1 MNYQLFIIKAA
12 AVFLFICSGA
22 GGATTGGGGRN
33 GSTVRIGVIVDVDSR
48 IGREEKTAIE
58 IALKNFNEK
67 STRRHNFSVYYA
79 NYTQSDP
86 LKAAYAAEE
95 IIKTHKAEAIIGLQ
109 SWDESALVGEIGSR
123 YRVPVLSLAPSTISR
138 PLKQLRWPSLMN
150 IAGNNGA
157 TDEIQCIAAL
167 VRLYEW
173 RKVTVIY
180 EDDAYGGNSGKLD
193 LLSESLTK
201 IGSEIEH
208 RLILPPYSSLL
219 SSGSKKLVRD
229 DVISLFRQQSRVF
242 IVLQAS
248 LPMAIELFK
257 EAKSVGLSGR
267 DSAWIV
273 ADDLASLLDSVD
285 ETVISSMEGTLGIKR
300 YFSDQGSPY
309 RSFKSEFRN
318 RFRSEFPEEDN
329 LVPGIHALRAY
340 DGIRAI
346 ADAVEREEVNKTL
359 TEKLLSSNFT
369 GLSGELCFSN
379 CRNPMLRVVNVLGK
393 KYRELDFWR
402 PELGIFTNTAVA
414 NASAMIKNKTNDEES
429 NLKLEGVTWPGNM
442 MNREPKGWKMPTETK
457 PMIIGVP
464 GRTSFEKFVKVV
476 NESENK
482 KRYDGFCID
491 LFDMVLGALEYDLPY
506 NFEAYN
512 GTYEELIDLVYNK
525 TYDAE
530 LIDLVY
536 NKTYDA
542 IIGDITILASRSKK
556 VEFTQPFTESG
567 LSMIVPTNSKR
578 SAWMFLKPFTAK
590 MWLVT
595 GVILIYT
602 MLVIWFFEHQTNP
615 DFNGPLR
622 NQMGTALHFTFSSL
636 FFAHREKVY
645 SNLTRVVLVVWLFVV
660 LILNSSYTA
669 NLSSMLTV
677 LRLQPNSNDIDW
689 LKKKN
694 LKIGWDGNPF
704 VKDYLQNVLNFKVEN
719 IKKVDSE
726 YKYEREFDANNIS
739 AAFLE
744 IPYQKEFIN
753 HYCRRFTAMAQPFN
767 RFGGFGFVFQ
777 KGSPIAADVS
787 MAILK
792 LSEDGELQRLEDHWF
807 ATPRECLDI
816 ESDHATESLSLQNF
830 WGLYVVTGA
839 TSTIC
844 LMVFLVQLLKCKLS
858 QEEGREDLT
867 VWNKIIKLAK
877 YIYNG
882 KDYEERGSLSTAP
895 GVEEWSSPRSS
906 WECESP
912 HPQVPDD
919 PRIPAPAAV

>member
-1 MNYQLFIIKAA
+1 MNYQLFIIKIA
-12 AVFLFICSGA
+12 AVFLFICGGA
-22 GGATTGGGGRN
+22 GGATTAGGGRN
-33 GSTVRIGVIVDVDSR
+33 GSTVRIGAMVDVGSR
-48 IGREEKTAIE
+48 VGREEKTAIE

-67 STRRHNFSVYYA
+67 STRHNFSAYYA

-86 LKAAYAAEE
+86 LKAAYS
-95 IIKTHKAEAIIGLQ
+95 EAIIGLQ

-123 YRVPVLSLAPSTISR
+123 FRVPVLSLAPSTISR

-173 RKVTVIY
+173 RKVIVIY

-346 ADAVEREEVNKTL
+346 ADAVEREEGNKTL

-369 GLSGELCFSN
+369 GLSGELCFSS
-379 CRNPMLRVVNVLGK
+379 CRNPKLRVVNVVGK

-414 NASAMIKNKTNDEES
+414 NASEIGDKIGG
-429 NLKLEGVTWPGNM
+429 KLSGTVIWPGGSDQV
-442 MNREPKGWKMPTETK
+442 PKGWAMPTDAK
-457 PMIIGVP
+457 PMKIVIP
-464 GRTSFEKFVKVV
+464 KRTSFEKFV
-476 NESENK
+476 SWPDGK
-482 KRYDGFCID
+482 KSPEGFCIA
-491 LFDMVLGALEYDLPY
+491 LFDKILR
-506 NFEAYN
+506 
-512 GTYEELIDLVYNK
+512 LIDYALPHEFICYDESYDDLIQGVYNQ
-525 TYDAE
+525 TFDAAVG
-530 LIDLVY
+530 DL
-536 NKTYDA
+536 
-542 IIGDITILASRSKK
+542 TILAERYQY
-556 VEFTQPFTESG
+556 VDFTQPFTESG
-567 LSMIVPTNSKR
+567 LSTIVR
-578 SAWMFLKPFTAK
+578 SSPDDSPWMFTKPFDFQ
-590 MWLVT
+590 MWTMCLA
-595 GVILIYT
+595 LLLYT
-602 MLVIWFFEHQTNP
+602 IVVVWFMEHNSNP
-615 DFNGPLR
+615 EFQGPWNAQL
-622 NQMGTALHFTFSSL
+622 GTALWFIFCSL
-636 FFAHREKVY
+636 FFVQKEKI
-645 SNLTRVVLVVWLFVV
+645 NNNITRVAVVVWFSVV
-660 LILNSSYTA
+660 FILTQSYTA
-669 NLSSMLTV
+669 SLTSMLTV
-677 LRLQPNSNDIDW
+677 KRMGPDFEILKQNKVHVGCDNDS
-689 LKKKN
+689 
-694 LKIGWDGNPF
+694 F
-704 VKDYLQNVLNFKVEN
+704 VKGYLENVLDFQKDRILIFDNE
-719 IKKVDSE
+719 SE
-726 YKYEREFDANNIS
+726 YITAFETNRIG

-744 IPYQKEFIN
+744 IPYEKIFIN
-753 HYCRRFTAMAQPFN
+753 KHCGEYTTTRASN
-767 RFGGFGFVFQ
+767 RFGGFGFAFQ
-777 KGSPIAADVS
+777 KGSPIRRDFS
-787 MAILK
+787 EAILK
-792 LSEDGELQRLEDHWF
+792 LSENGTLKRMEEEWFGSEPECPKNDRLTLRSF
-807 ATPRECLDI
+807 M
-816 ESDHATESLSLQNF
+816 
-830 WGLYVVTGA
+830 GLFIISGG
-839 TSTIC
+839 TSTLC
-844 LMVFLVQLLKCKLS
+844 LIVYLAR
-858 QEEGREDLT
+858 GRFR
-867 VWNKIIKLAK
+867 
-877 YIYNG
+877 G
-882 KDYEERGSLSTAP
+882 RGSRVQAASDEEETVILAGETAGDVDGMGKP
-895 GVEEWSSPRSS
+895 HGPIRAVTFPSVHSIPQWRSWSSKWQSVRCSEPV
-906 WECESP
+906 E
-912 HPQVPDD
+912 DD
-919 PRIPAPAAV
+919 DASTVTIEMPKFENVKNQRV

>member
-1 MNYQLFIIKAA
+1 
-12 AVFLFICSGA
+12 
-22 GGATTGGGGRN
+22 
-33 GSTVRIGVIVDVDSR
+33 
-48 IGREEKTAIE
+48 
-58 IALKNFNEK
+58 
-67 STRRHNFSVYYA
+67 
-79 NYTQSDP
+79 
-86 LKAAYAAEE
+86 
-95 IIKTHKAEAIIGLQ
+95 
-109 SWDESALVGEIGSR
+109 
-123 YRVPVLSLAPSTISR
+123 
-138 PLKQLRWPSLMN
+138 MN

-229 DVISLFRQQSRVF
+229 DQSRVF

-346 ADAVEREEVNKTL
+346 ADAVEREEVN
-359 TEKLLSSNFT
+359 
-369 GLSGELCFSN
+369 

-402 PELGIFTNTAVA
+402 PELDSWTP
-414 NASAMIKNKTNDEES
+414 AMIKNKTNDEES

-525 TYDAE
+525 TYDA
-530 LIDLVY
+530 VV
-536 NKTYDA
+536 
-542 IIGDITILASRSKK
+542 GDMTITSSRSDK
-556 VEFTQPFTESG
+556 VEFTQPFMESG
-567 LSMIVPTNSKR
+567 LSMIVPANSER
-578 SAWMFLKPFTAK
+578 SAWMFLKPFTPK

-595 GVILIYT
+595 GAILIYT
-602 MLVIWFFEHQTNP
+602 MFIIWFFEHRTSP
-615 DFNGPLR
+615 EYNGPLR
-622 NQMGTALHFTFSSL
+622 SQMGTAIHFTFSSL

-645 SNLTRVVLVVWLFVV
+645 SNLTRVVLTVWLFVV

-677 LRLQPNSNDIDW
+677 LRLKPNIVDIDS
-689 LKKKN
+689 LIKNN
-694 LKIGWDGNPF
+694 LKIGCDGDSF
-704 VKDYLQNVLNFKVEN
+704 VKDYLQKVLHFKSDN
-719 IKKVDSE
+719 IESVDSE
-726 YKYEREFDANNIS
+726 YKYEGKFDTNNIS

-744 IPYQKEFIN
+744 IPYQRVFIN
-753 HYCRRFTAMAQPFN
+753 HYCKRFTATPQTF

-777 KGSPIAADVS
+777 KGSPLAADVS
-787 MAILK
+787 KAILK
-792 LSEDGELQRLEDHWF
+792 LSEDGELKKLEEQWF

-816 ESDHATESLSLQNF
+816 ESDHATGSLSLQNF
-830 WGLYVVTGA
+830 WGLYVITGA
-839 TSTIC
+839 TSTLC
-844 LMVFLVQLLKCKLS
+844 LMVFLVKLLKKCKFS
-858 QEEGREDLT
+858 QEEGTIWEKT
-867 VWNKIIKLAK
+867 IELAK

-895 GVEEWSSPRSS
+895 GVEEWSSSRSS
-906 WECESP
+906 WVCESP
-912 HPQVPDD
+912 DPQIPED
-919 PRIPAPAAV
+919 PRIPGPAAV

>member
-414 NASAMIKNKTNDEES
+414 NASEIGDKIGG
-429 NLKLEGVTWPGNM
+429 KLSGTVIWPGGSDQV
-442 MNREPKGWKMPTETK
+442 PKGWAMPTDAK
-457 PMIIGVP
+457 PMKIVIP
-464 GRTSFEKFVKVV
+464 KRTSFEKFV
-476 NESENK
+476 SWPDGK
-482 KRYDGFCID
+482 KSPEGFCIS
-491 LFDMVLGALEYDLPY
+491 LFDKILR
-506 NFEAYN
+506 
-512 GTYEELIDLVYNK
+512 LIDYALPHEFICYDESYDDLIQGVYNQ
-525 TYDAE
+525 TFDAAVG
-530 LIDLVY
+530 DL
-536 NKTYDA
+536 
-542 IIGDITILASRSKK
+542 TILAERYQY
-556 VEFTQPFTESG
+556 VDFTQPFTESG
-567 LSMIVPTNSKR
+567 LSTIVR
-578 SAWMFLKPFTAK
+578 SSPDDSPWMFTKPFDFQ
-590 MWLVT
+590 MWTMCLA
-595 GVILIYT
+595 LLLYT
-602 MLVIWFFEHQTNP
+602 IVVVWFMEHNSNP
-615 DFNGPLR
+615 EFQGPWNAQL
-622 NQMGTALHFTFSSL
+622 GTALWFIFCSL
-636 FFAHREKVY
+636 FFVQREKVY
-645 SNLTRVVLVVWLFVV
+645 SNLTRVVLTVWLFVV

-677 LRLQPNSNDIDW
+677 LRLKPNIVDIDS
-689 LKKKN
+689 LIKNN
-694 LKIGWDGNPF
+694 LKIGCDGDSF
-704 VKDYLQNVLNFKVEN
+704 VKDYLQKVLHFKSDN
-719 IKKVDSE
+719 IESVDSE
-726 YKYEREFDANNIS
+726 YKYEGKFDTNNIS

-744 IPYQKEFIN
+744 IPYQRVFIN
-753 HYCRRFTAMAQPFN
+753 HYCKRFTATPQTF

-777 KGSPIAADVS
+777 KGSPLAADVS
-787 MAILK
+787 KAILK
-792 LSEDGELQRLEDHWF
+792 LSEDGELKKLEEQWF

-816 ESDHATESLSLQNF
+816 ESDHATGSLSLQNF
-830 WGLYVVTGA
+830 WGLYVITGA
-839 TSTIC
+839 TSTLC
-844 LMVFLVQLLKCKLS
+844 LMVFLVKLLKKCKFS
-858 QEEGREDLT
+858 QEEGTIWEKT
-867 VWNKIIKLAK
+867 IELAK

-895 GVEEWSSPRSS
+895 GVEEWSSSRSS
-906 WECESP
+906 WVCESP
-912 HPQVPDD
+912 DPQIPED
-919 PRIPAPAAV
+919 PRIPGPAAV

>member
-1 MNYQLFIIKAA
+1 MYSKKSLF
-12 AVFLFICSGA
+12 FLFLLFFSSKSNGETKIGILID
-22 GGATTGGGGRN
+22 TT
-33 GSTVRIGVIVDVDSR
+33 TR
-48 IGREEKTAIE
+48 IGREQNIAIQ
-58 IALKNFNEK
+58 L
-67 STRRHNFSVYYA
+67 
-79 NYTQSDP
+79 
-86 LKAAYAAEE
+86 AARDQLNLNASSLRFRDYNSRNPGNLLRAAE
-95 IIKTHKAEAIIGLQ
+95 HLIG
-109 SWDESALVGEIGSR
+109 EE
-123 YRVPVLSLAPSTISR
+123 
-138 PLKQLRWPSLMN
+138 
-150 IAGNNGA
+150 
-157 TDEIQCIAAL
+157 
-167 VRLYEW
+167 
-173 RKVTVIY
+173 
-180 EDDAYGGNSGKLD
+180 
-193 LLSESLTK
+193 
-201 IGSEIEH
+201 GSE
-208 RLILPPYSSLL
+208 
-219 SSGSKKLVRD
+219 
-229 DVISLFRQQSRVF
+229 
-242 IVLQAS
+242 
-248 LPMAIELFK
+248 
-257 EAKSVGLSGR
+257 
-267 DSAWIV
+267 
-273 ADDLASLLDSVD
+273 
-285 ETVISSMEGTLGIKR
+285 
-300 YFSDQGSPY
+300 
-309 RSFKSEFRN
+309 
-318 RFRSEFPEEDN
+318 
-329 LVPGIHALRAY
+329 
-340 DGIRAI
+340 
-346 ADAVEREEVNKTL
+346 
-359 TEKLLSSNFT
+359 
-369 GLSGELCFSN
+369 
-379 CRNPMLRVVNVLGK
+379 
-393 KYRELDFWR
+393 
-402 PELGIFTNTAVA
+402 
-414 NASAMIKNKTNDEES
+414 AM
-429 NLKLEGVTWPGNM
+429 
-442 MNREPKGWKMPTETK
+442 R
-457 PMIIGVP
+457 
-464 GRTSFEKFVKVV
+464 
-476 NESENK
+476 
-482 KRYDGFCID
+482 
-491 LFDMVLGALEYDLPY
+491 
-506 NFEAYN
+506 
-512 GTYEELIDLVYNK
+512 
-525 TYDAE
+525 
-530 LIDLVY
+530 
-536 NKTYDA
+536 
-542 IIGDITILASRSKK
+542 
-556 VEFTQPFTESG
+556 
-567 LSMIVPTNSKR
+567 
-578 SAWMFLKPFTAK
+578 
-590 MWLVT
+590 
-595 GVILIYT
+595 
-602 MLVIWFFEHQTNP
+602 
-615 DFNGPLR
+615 
-622 NQMGTALHFTFSSL
+622 
-636 FFAHREKVY
+636 REKVY

>member
-414 NASAMIKNKTNDEES
+414 NASEIGDKIGG
-429 NLKLEGVTWPGNM
+429 KLSGTVIWPGGSDQV
-442 MNREPKGWKMPTETK
+442 PKGWKMPTETK

-525 TYDAE
+525 TYDA
-530 LIDLVY
+530 VV
-536 NKTYDA
+536 
-542 IIGDITILASRSKK
+542 GDMTITSSRSDK
-556 VEFTQPFTESG
+556 VEFTQPFMESG
-567 LSMIVPTNSKR
+567 LSMIVPANSER
-578 SAWMFLKPFTAK
+578 SAWMFLKPFTPK

-595 GVILIYT
+595 GAILIYT
-602 MLVIWFFEHQTNP
+602 MFIIWFFEHRTSP
-615 DFNGPLR
+615 EYNGPLR
-622 NQMGTALHFTFSSL
+622 SQMGTAIHFTFSSL

-645 SNLTRVVLVVWLFVV
+645 SNLTRVVLTVWLFVV

-677 LRLQPNSNDIDW
+677 LRLKPNIVDIDS
-689 LKKKN
+689 LIKNN
-694 LKIGWDGNPF
+694 LKIGCDGDSF
-704 VKDYLQNVLNFKVEN
+704 VKDYLQKVLHFKSDN
-719 IKKVDSE
+719 IESVDSE
-726 YKYEREFDANNIS
+726 YKYEGKFDTNNIS

-744 IPYQKEFIN
+744 IPYQRVFIN
-753 HYCRRFTAMAQPFN
+753 HYCKRFTATPQTF

-777 KGSPIAADVS
+777 KGSPLAADVS
-787 MAILK
+787 KAILK
-792 LSEDGELQRLEDHWF
+792 LSEDGELKKLEEQWF

-816 ESDHATESLSLQNF
+816 ESDHATGSLSLQNF
-830 WGLYVVTGA
+830 WGLYVITGA
-839 TSTIC
+839 TSTLC
-844 LMVFLVQLLKCKLS
+844 LMVFLVKLLKKCKFS
-858 QEEGREDLT
+858 QEEGTIWEKT
-867 VWNKIIKLAK
+867 IELAK

-895 GVEEWSSPRSS
+895 GVEEWSSSRSS
-906 WECESP
+906 WVCESP
-912 HPQVPDD
+912 DPQIPED
-919 PRIPAPAAV
+919 PRIPGPAAV

>member
-180 EDDAYGGNSGKLD
+180 EDDAY
-193 LLSESLTK
+193 
-201 IGSEIEH
+201 
-208 RLILPPYSSLL
+208 
-219 SSGSKKLVRD
+219 
-229 DVISLFRQQSRVF
+229 
-242 IVLQAS
+242 
-248 LPMAIELFK
+248 
-257 EAKSVGLSGR
+257 
-267 DSAWIV
+267 AWIV

-414 NASAMIKNKTNDEES
+414 NASEIGDKIGG
-429 NLKLEGVTWPGNM
+429 KLSGTVIWPGGSDQV
-442 MNREPKGWKMPTETK
+442 PKGWAMPTDAK
-457 PMIIGVP
+457 PMKIVIP
-464 GRTSFEKFVKVV
+464 KRTSFEKFV
-476 NESENK
+476 SWPDGK
-482 KRYDGFCID
+482 KSPEGFCIS
-491 LFDMVLGALEYDLPY
+491 LFDKILR
-506 NFEAYN
+506 
-512 GTYEELIDLVYNK
+512 LIDYALPHEFICYDESYDDLIQGVYNQ
-525 TYDAE
+525 TFDAAVG
-530 LIDLVY
+530 DL
-536 NKTYDA
+536 
-542 IIGDITILASRSKK
+542 TILAERYQY
-556 VEFTQPFTESG
+556 VDFTQPFTESG
-567 LSMIVPTNSKR
+567 LSTIVR
-578 SAWMFLKPFTAK
+578 SSPDDSPWMFTKPFDFQ
-590 MWLVT
+590 MWTMCLA
-595 GVILIYT
+595 LLLYT
-602 MLVIWFFEHQTNP
+602 IVVVWFMEHNSNP
-615 DFNGPLR
+615 EFQGPWNAQL
-622 NQMGTALHFTFSSL
+622 GTALWFIFCSL
-636 FFAHREKVY
+636 FFVQKEKI
-645 SNLTRVVLVVWLFVV
+645 NNNITRVAVVVWFSVV
-660 LILNSSYTA
+660 FILTQSYTA
-669 NLSSMLTV
+669 SLTSMLTV
-677 LRLQPNSNDIDW
+677 KRLGPDFEILKQNKVHVGCDNDS
-689 LKKKN
+689 
-694 LKIGWDGNPF
+694 F
-704 VKDYLQNVLNFKVEN
+704 VKGYLENVLDFQKDRILIFDNE
-719 IKKVDSE
+719 SE
-726 YKYEREFDANNIS
+726 YITAFETNRIG

-744 IPYQKEFIN
+744 IPYEKIFIN
-753 HYCRRFTAMAQPFN
+753 KHCGEYTTTRASN
-767 RFGGFGFVFQ
+767 RFGGFGFAFQ
-777 KGSPIAADVS
+777 KGSPIRRDFS
-787 MAILK
+787 EAILN
-792 LSEDGELQRLEDHWF
+792 LSEDGTLKRMEEEWF
-807 ATPRECLDI
+807 GSEPECPTNDKLTLR
-816 ESDHATESLSLQNF
+816 SF
-830 WGLYVVTGA
+830 MGLFIISGG
-839 TSTIC
+839 TSTLC
-844 LMVFLVQLLKCKLS
+844 LIVYLAR
-858 QEEGREDLT
+858 GRFR
-867 VWNKIIKLAK
+867 
-877 YIYNG
+877 G
-882 KDYEERGSLSTAP
+882 RGSRVQAASDEEETVILAGETAGDVDGMGKP
-895 GVEEWSSPRSS
+895 HGPIRAVTFPSVRSIPQWRSWSWSSKWQSVRCSEPV
-906 WECESP
+906 E
-912 HPQVPDD
+912 DD
-919 PRIPAPAAV
+919 DASTVTIEMPKFENVKNQRV

>member
-1 MNYQLFIIKAA
+1 MYSKKSLF
-12 AVFLFICSGA
+12 FLFLLFFSSKSNGETKIGILID
-22 GGATTGGGGRN
+22 TT
-33 GSTVRIGVIVDVDSR
+33 TR
-48 IGREEKTAIE
+48 IGREQNIAIQ
-58 IALKNFNEK
+58 L
-67 STRRHNFSVYYA
+67 
-79 NYTQSDP
+79 
-86 LKAAYAAEE
+86 AAQDHLNLNASSLRFRDYNSRNPGSILRAAEPLIGE
-95 IIKTHKAEAIIGLQ
+95 EGSEAIL
-109 SWDESALVGEIGSR
+109 LGSDSSEEAVLLSSVVAVR
-123 YRVPVLSLAPSTISR
+123 TPVVSLATAKSGGSP
-138 PLKQLRWPSLMN
+138 PFLLQMGADLRQQMPRVAS
-150 IAGNNGA
+150 
-157 TDEIQCIAAL
+157 L
-167 VRLYEW
+167 VRSYNW
-173 RKVTVIY
+173 RRVVAVYQEDWFLGSDSYRELNLVSEALQKVG
-180 EDDAYGGNSGKLD
+180 A
-193 LLSESLTK
+193 
-201 IGSEIEH
+201 EIEH
-208 RLILPPYSSLL
+208 SVALPPPLFSS
-219 SSGSKKLVRD
+219 SKPEETVRD
-229 DVISLFRQQSRVF
+229 ELAKVVDSVQSRVF
-242 IVLQAS
+242 VVLRLS
-248 LPMAIELFK
+248 LPTAVSFFREAKKLGLVGRDTAWILTQGVADYLEFFDSSVLNSIEGAIGIKGQYHDYKGTTQLFK
-257 EAKSVGLSGR
+257 ARFGR
-267 DSAWIV
+267 
-273 ADDLASLLDSVD
+273 
-285 ETVISSMEGTLGIKR
+285 
-300 YFSDQGSPY
+300 
-309 RSFKSEFRN
+309 EFRISYPDEHYTEPS
-318 RFRSEFPEEDN
+318 FY
-329 LVPGIHALRAY
+329 ALRAY
-340 DGIRAI
+340 DAIKTIGRA
-346 ADAVEREEVNKTL
+346 VNMMAGANESSKPQ
-359 TEKLLSSNFT
+359 LLLKNLMETDFT
-369 GLSGELCFSN
+369 GLIGRIKFKDGGLHDEDY
-379 CRNPMLRVVNVLGK
+379 MLSIVNVVGNGYK
-393 KYRELDFWR
+393 KLYSWT
-402 PELGIFTNTAVA
+402 PT
-414 NASAMIKNKTNDEES
+414 MIKNRTNDEES
-429 NLKLEGVTWPGNM
+429 TLKLEGVTWPGNM
-442 MNREPKGWKMPTETK
+442 QREPKGWRMPTNAK
-457 PMIIGVP
+457 PMIIAVP
-464 GRTSFEKFVKVV
+464 GTTTFEKFVKVV
-476 NESENK
+476 NVSDTDKN
-482 KRYDGFCID
+482 YDGFCIE
-491 LFDMVLGALEYDLPY
+491 LFYKVLKTLDYDLHY
-506 NFEAYN
+506 EFATHYE
-512 GTYEELIDLVYNK
+512 TYE
-525 TYDAE
+525 E

-556 VEFTQPFTESG
+556 VEFTQPFAESG

-615 DFNGPLR
+615 DFNGPIR

-677 LRLQPNSNDIDW
+677 LRLKPNSNDIDW
-689 LKKKN
+689 LKKNN
-694 LKIGWDGNPF
+694 LKIGYDGDPF

-719 IKKVDSE
+719 IKKVDTE

-906 WECESP
+906 
-912 HPQVPDD
+912 
-919 PRIPAPAAV
+919 

>member
-86 LKAAYAAEE
+86 LKE

-201 IGSEIEH
+201 
-208 RLILPPYSSLL
+208 
-219 SSGSKKLVRD
+219 
-229 DVISLFRQQSRVF
+229 
-242 IVLQAS
+242 
-248 LPMAIELFK
+248 
-257 EAKSVGLSGR
+257 
-267 DSAWIV
+267 
-273 ADDLASLLDSVD
+273 
-285 ETVISSMEGTLGIKR
+285 
-300 YFSDQGSPY
+300 
-309 RSFKSEFRN
+309 N

-414 NASAMIKNKTNDEES
+414 NASEIGDKIGG
-429 NLKLEGVTWPGNM
+429 KLSGTVIWPA
-442 MNREPKGWKMPTETK
+442 K
-457 PMIIGVP
+457 PMKIVIP
-464 GRTSFEKFVKVV
+464 KRTSFEKFV
-476 NESENK
+476 SWPDGK
-482 KRYDGFCID
+482 KSPEGFCIS
-491 LFDMVLGALEYDLPY
+491 LFDKILR
-506 NFEAYN
+506 
-512 GTYEELIDLVYNK
+512 LIDYALPHEFICYDESYDDLIQGVYNQVIIYHSICSSLNLCLAIPLFHQQ
-525 TYDAE
+525 TFDAAVG
-530 LIDLVY
+530 DL
-536 NKTYDA
+536 
-542 IIGDITILASRSKK
+542 TILAERYQY
-556 VEFTQPFTESG
+556 VDFTQPFTESG
-567 LSMIVPTNSKR
+567 LSTIVR
-578 SAWMFLKPFTAK
+578 SSPDDSPWMFTKPFDFQ
-590 MWLVT
+590 MWTMCLA
-595 GVILIYT
+595 LLLYT
-602 MLVIWFFEHQTNP
+602 IVVVWFMEHNSNP
-615 DFNGPLR
+615 EFQGPWNAQL
-622 NQMGTALHFTFSSL
+622 GTALWFIFCSL
-636 FFAHREKVY
+636 FFVQREKVY
-645 SNLTRVVLVVWLFVV
+645 SNLTRVVLTVWLFVV

-677 LRLQPNSNDIDW
+677 LRLKPNIVDIDS
-689 LKKKN
+689 LIKNN
-694 LKIGWDGNPF
+694 LKIGCDGDSF
-704 VKDYLQNVLNFKVEN
+704 VKDYLQKVLHFKSDN
-719 IKKVDSE
+719 IESVDSE
-726 YKYEREFDANNIS
+726 YKYEGKFDTNNIS

-744 IPYQKEFIN
+744 IPYQRVFIN
-753 HYCRRFTAMAQPFN
+753 HYCKRFTATPQTF

-777 KGSPIAADVS
+777 KGSPLAADVS
-787 MAILK
+787 KAILK
-792 LSEDGELQRLEDHWF
+792 LSEDGELKKLEEQWF

-816 ESDHATESLSLQNF
+816 ESDHATGSLSLQNF
-830 WGLYVVTGA
+830 WGLYVITGA
-839 TSTIC
+839 TSTLC
-844 LMVFLVQLLKCKLS
+844 LMVFLVKLLKKCKFS
-858 QEEGREDLT
+858 QEEGTIWEKT
-867 VWNKIIKLAK
+867 IELAK

-895 GVEEWSSPRSS
+895 GVEEWSSSRSS
-906 WECESP
+906 WVCESP
-912 HPQVPDD
+912 DPQIPED
-919 PRIPAPAAV
+919 PRIPGPAAV